1 MPDIVLATL
10 NAKYIH
16 ASFGLR
22 YLMANLGGLR
32 ERACMAEFHINQTPL
47 EITEAV
53 LLHEPRIVGFGV
65 YIWNV
70 EQTTEVV
77 ALLKR
82 IRPELIII
90 LGGPEVSYE
99 TDGQEI
105 VALAE
110 HVITGE
116 ADVKFAEVCR
126 QLLEDRRP
134 RLSWQTGLWP
144 VETAGDGCLPGQ
156 PGRLSSKII
165 PAELPTLTSLASPY
179 DFYTDEDLAHRVV
192 YVEASRGC
200 PFTCEFCLSSLDL
213 PVRAFPL
220 DAFLS
225 AMQRLLDRGATQF
238 KFVDRTFNLHL
249 PTSMGILQFFLDRW
263 RDGLFL
269 HFEMIPDR
277 LPEQLRALI
286 KKFPPGAV
294 QFEVGIQTFDDATSK
309 NISRRQNLE
318 RLADNLRFLREETG
332 VHVHAD
338 LIVGLPG
345 EGMESFGRG
354 FDRLVALGPQE
365 IQVGILKRL
374 RGTPII
380 RHDAEFAMRY
390 APHPPYEILATRDI
404 SFPDMQRMRRF
415 ARYWDLVANSG
426 NFSKTLT
433 LLWGGGVS
441 NQSGKVFS
449 NQSDAAPGDTL
460 ITDHCP
466 SPFASFLRFSDWL
479 HATLRRTHQ
488 IALQSM
494 AQGLFDFLTV
504 ENHADPATVAA
515 ALEADWRRTPGRE
528 ALTIRGMPAAPA
540 PLKPAAI
547 RTARRQARHTQV
559 L

>member
-1 MPDIVLATL
+1 MPDIVLTTL

-22 YLMANLGGLR
+22 CLMANLGALAT
-32 ERACMAEFHINQTPL
+32 RACMAEFHINQTPL
-47 EITEAV
+47 EITEAIIA
-53 LLHEPRIVGFGV
+53 HEPRIVGFGV

-99 TDGQEI
+99 TEEQEI
-105 VALAE
+105 VALSD

-116 ADVKFAEVCR
+116 ADVKFAEVCAR
-126 QLLEDRRP
+126 LLEGGVRNSECGVGATSDHSAFP
-134 RLSWQTGLWP
+134 
-144 VETAGDGCLPGQ
+144 
-156 PGRLSSKII
+156 KIV
-165 PAELPTLTSLASPY
+165 PAELPQVDRLASPY

-200 PFTCEFCLSSLDL
+200 PFTCEFCLSSLDV

-220 DAFLS
+220 GAFLA

-263 RDGLFL
+263 CDGLFL
-269 HFEMIPDR
+269 HFEMVPDR

-286 KKFPPGAV
+286 RKFPPGAV
-294 QFEVGIQTFDDATSK
+294 QFEVGIQTFDDAVSK
-309 NISRRQNLE
+309 NISRRQNLD

-338 LIVGLPG
+338 LIIGLPG

-354 FDRLVALGPQE
+354 FDRLVRLGPQE

-374 RGTPII
+374 RGTPIV
-380 RHDAEFAMRY
+380 RHDAEYRMKY
-390 APHPPYEILATRDI
+390 APNPPYEILETRDI
-404 SFPDMQRMRRF
+404 NFLAMQRMRRF
-415 ARYWDLVANSG
+415 ARYWDIVANSG
-426 NFSKTLT
+426 NFSGTLAV
-433 LLWGGGVS
+433 LWRDGR
-441 NQSGKVFS
+441 
-449 NQSDAAPGDTL
+449 
-460 ITDHCP
+460 
-466 SPFASFLRFSDWL
+466 SPFAEFMRFSDWL

-488 IALQSM
+488 IALQSV
-494 AQGLFDFLTV
+494 AQGLFDFLT
-504 ENHADPATVAA
+504 ENGAECATAAA
-515 ALEADWRRTPGRE
+515 ALQADWRRTPGRE
-528 ALTIRGMPAAPA
+528 ALLLRGAPVSPA

-547 RTARRQARHTQV
+547 RAARRQARHTQAS
-559 L
+559 